1 MKKKIL
7 FVCTHNSCRSQMAE
21 GLMNALPGDR
31 YEAASAGT
39 EPSSVNPGAAAALE
53 EIGIDISAHR
63 SKSVD
68 EFKAADFDFVVTVCD
83 GAKEACPIMPGAKKT
98 IHHSF
103 IDPSGFIGTD
113 EEIAAAFRKTRDEI
127 REWLVENFK

>member
-1 MKKKIL
+1 
-7 FVCTHNSCRSQMAE
+7 MAE
-21 GLMNALPGDR
+21 GLMNALLGDR

-39 EPSSVNPGAAAALE
+39 EPSSVNLRAAATLM

-103 IDPSGFIGTD
+103 VDPSGVSGTN

-127 REWLVENFK
+127 RAWLVENFK